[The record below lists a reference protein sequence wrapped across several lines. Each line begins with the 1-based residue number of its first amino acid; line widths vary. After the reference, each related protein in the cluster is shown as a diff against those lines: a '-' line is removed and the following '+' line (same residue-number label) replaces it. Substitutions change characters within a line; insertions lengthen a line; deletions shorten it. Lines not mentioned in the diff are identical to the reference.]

1 MADTYND
8 ELLDWDSELENDG
21 QQYVTVPPGDYTFT
35 VTDVERGN
43 FNGSDKLS
51 PCKMVT
57 IKGTIDTDLGN
68 ATFQENLYL
77 VRKQEWKLS
86 DRAGTHMSQDEY
98 KKLRENGDNI
108 CYDTAKKLIVEEFG
122 FQLDKIEII
131 TKVETFEVSRHYRLR
146 RKDTFTREPLY
157 NATDWNYIRFNV
169 GNLQYEMINGD
180 LEQYC
185 D

>member
-21 QQYVTVPPGDYTFT
+21 QQYVIVPPADYTFT

-43 FNGSDKLS
+43 FNGSDKLP

-86 DRAGTHMSQDEY
+86 AFFRCIGMKKHGE
-98 KKLRENGDNI
+98 KLRMEWNKVPGSRGKAKFKNELYKGNTYNRIDQF
-108 CYDTAKKLIVEEFG
+108 YDYEESTG
-122 FQLDKIEII
+122 FKPVQNDDEL
-131 TKVETFEVSRHYRLR
+131 
-146 RKDTFTREPLY
+146 P
-157 NATDWNYIRFNV
+157 W
-169 GNLQYEMINGD
+169 
-180 LEQYC
+180 
-185 D
+185 

>member
-21 QQYVTVPPGDYTFT
+21 QQYVIVPPGDYTFT
-35 VTDVERGN
+35 VTDVERAN
-43 FNGSDKLS
+43 YNGSDKIP

-86 DRAGTHMSQDEY
+86 AFFRCIGMKKHGE
-98 KKLRENGDNI
+98 KLRMEWGKVPGARGKAKFKNELYKGNTYNRIDQF
-108 CYDTAKKLIVEEFG
+108 YDYEESTG
-122 FQLDKIEII
+122 FKPVQNDEEL
-131 TKVETFEVSRHYRLR
+131 
-146 RKDTFTREPLY
+146 P
-157 NATDWNYIRFNV
+157 W
-169 GNLQYEMINGD
+169 
-180 LEQYC
+180 
-185 D
+185 

>member
-1 MADTYND
+1 VADTYND

-21 QQYVTVPPGDYTFT
+21 QQYVIVPPGDYTFT

-43 FNGSDKLS
+43 FNGSDKLP

-86 DRAGTHMSQDEY
+86 AFFRCIGMKKHGE
-98 KKLRENGDNI
+98 KLRMEWSKVPGSRGKAKFKNELYKGNTYNRIDQF
-108 CYDTAKKLIVEEFG
+108 YDYEESTG
-122 FQLDKIEII
+122 FKPVQNDDEL
-131 TKVETFEVSRHYRLR
+131 
-146 RKDTFTREPLY
+146 P
-157 NATDWNYIRFNV
+157 W
-169 GNLQYEMINGD
+169 
-180 LEQYC
+180 
-185 D
+185 

>member
-1 MADTYND
+1 MTDTYND

-21 QQYVTVPPGDYTFT
+21 QQYVIVPPGDYTFT

-43 FNGSDKLS
+43 FNGSDKLP

-86 DRAGTHMSQDEY
+86 AFFRCIGMKKHGE
-98 KKLRENGDNI
+98 KLRMEWSKVPGSRGKAKFKNELYKGNTYNRIDQF
-108 CYDTAKKLIVEEFG
+108 YDYEESTG
-122 FQLDKIEII
+122 FKPVQNDDEL
-131 TKVETFEVSRHYRLR
+131 
-146 RKDTFTREPLY
+146 P
-157 NATDWNYIRFNV
+157 W
-169 GNLQYEMINGD
+169 
-180 LEQYC
+180 
-185 D
+185 

>member
-35 VTDVERGN
+35 VTDVERAN
-43 FNGSDKLS
+43 YNGSDKLP

-86 DRAGTHMSQDEY
+86 AFFRCIGMKKHGE
-98 KKLRENGDNI
+98 KLRMEWSKVPGSRGKAKFKNELYKGNTYNRIDQF
-108 CYDTAKKLIVEEFG
+108 YDYEESTG
-122 FQLDKIEII
+122 FKPVQNDDEL
-131 TKVETFEVSRHYRLR
+131 
-146 RKDTFTREPLY
+146 P
-157 NATDWNYIRFNV
+157 W
-169 GNLQYEMINGD
+169 
-180 LEQYC
+180 
-185 D
+185 

>member
-21 QQYVTVPPGDYTFT
+21 QQYVIVPPGDYTFT

-43 FNGSDKLS
+43 FNGSDKLP

-86 DRAGTHMSQDEY
+86 AFFRCIGMKKHGE
-98 KKLRENGDNI
+98 KLRMEWGKVPGSRGKAKFKNELYKGNTYNRIDQF
-108 CYDTAKKLIVEEFG
+108 YDYEESTG
-122 FQLDKIEII
+122 FKPVQNDEEL
-131 TKVETFEVSRHYRLR
+131 
-146 RKDTFTREPLY
+146 P
-157 NATDWNYIRFNV
+157 W
-169 GNLQYEMINGD
+169 
-180 LEQYC
+180 
-185 D
+185 

>member
-21 QQYVTVPPGDYTFT
+21 QQYVIVPPGDYTFT

-43 FNGSDKLS
+43 FNGSDKLP

-86 DRAGTHMSQDEY
+86 AFFRCIGMKKHGE
-98 KKLRENGDNI
+98 KLRMEWSKVPGSRGKAKFKNELYKGNTYNRIDQF
-108 CYDTAKKLIVEEFG
+108 YDYEESTG
-122 FQLDKIEII
+122 FKPVQNDDEL
-131 TKVETFEVSRHYRLR
+131 
-146 RKDTFTREPLY
+146 P
-157 NATDWNYIRFNV
+157 W
-169 GNLQYEMINGD
+169 
-180 LEQYC
+180 
-185 D
+185 

>member
-21 QQYVTVPPGDYTFT
+21 QQYVIVPPGDYTFT
-35 VTDVERGN
+35 VTDVERAN
-43 FNGSDKLS
+43 YNGSDKLP

-86 DRAGTHMSQDEY
+86 AFFRCIGMKKHGE
-98 KKLRENGDNI
+98 KLRMEWGKVPGSRGKAKFKNELYKGNTYNRIDQF
-108 CYDTAKKLIVEEFG
+108 YDYEESTG
-122 FQLDKIEII
+122 FKPVQNDEEL
-131 TKVETFEVSRHYRLR
+131 
-146 RKDTFTREPLY
+146 P
-157 NATDWNYIRFNV
+157 W
-169 GNLQYEMINGD
+169 
-180 LEQYC
+180 
-185 D
+185 